1 MNIEELLDEGP
12 RIQWKEKR
20 RKQKKNSRKLNT
32 HKKKR
37 NASERQDGIGNT
49 ESSEAV
55 QETPHPLLLL
65 PPHAARAP
73 RQFSV
78 HHTLWQ
84 SRVLHARY
92 KSIDQDLPPAHNH
105 LDALTSRP
113 YERALVGNR
122 VVDAIVLSP
131 ADAANREAVV
141 GSAKRVVEA
150 HARAPRNAAIQHC
163 LKYLGS

>member
-12 RIQWKEKR
+12 RIQWK
-20 RKQKKNSRKLNT
+20 QKKTKT
-32 HKKKR
+32 KHTQKKR
-37 NASERQDGIGNT
+37 NARKRQDGIGNT
-49 ESSEAV
+49 ENSEAV

-73 RQFSV
+73 HQFSV
-78 HHTLWQ
+78 HHILRQ

-92 KSIDQDLPPAHNH
+92 KSIYQDLPPAHNH
-105 LDALTSRP
+105 LDALTFRP

-141 GSAKRVVEA
+141 GSAQRVVEA
-150 HARAPRNAAIQHC
+150 QARAPRDAAIQHC